1 MKRRR
6 THTFSPTN
14 VSWGIEDRSA
24 FVRLKQGTPEEL
36 HVENR
41 APTGLSNPYL
51 ATAALL
57 GCGLLGV
64 EDELDLEPPAHP
76 PAEEDPTKTPLPET
90 VSDSLALLASDSRL
104 SDLLG
109 PEFLQAYIAMRRY
122 ELGRFADHVT
132 DWELEEYLDLY

>member
-1 MKRRR
+1 M
-6 THTFSPTN
+6 
-14 VSWGIEDRSA
+14 
-24 FVRLKQGTPEEL
+24 
-36 HVENR
+36 
-41 APTGLSNPYL
+41 
-51 ATAALL
+51 ALL

-64 EDELDLEPPAHP
+64 EDELDLQLPAHP

-104 SDLLG
+104 SDLA
-109 PEFLQAYIAMRRY
+109 EFLQAYIAMRRY